1 MTKSQYLADP
11 DVNNFINWLGP
22 KLDVGFTYSYTFPNG
37 TVWSCTSIFNA
48 YEKYDWKNNSFTA
61 NDIKLNTFRR
71 IYHYGVLTNDV
82 EIIKCSCDLIFSW
95 GGVENG
101 NKQYVNNYDPVNFH
115 DIQAELTAGIL
126 LFNQLTF
133 DDDFPDNRIKLNSG
147 FTKIYSLL
155 RDDFI
160 IYDSRVA
167 LSLCFLIG
175 QYTMANGLN
184 EIPGLLQFRIP
195 TRQGNNALR
204 QIPQFFTINNFN
216 FSAPN
221 GINNYQI
228 SNMRSNWIL
237 SEVLNRNPGS
247 LFNTLPVELRLRALE
262 SALFMIG
269 YD

>member
-1 MTKSQYLADP
+1 MTKNEYLADP
-11 DVNNFINWLGP
+11 NVNNFIKWLGP
-22 KLDVGFTYSYTFPNG
+22 KLDAGFTHLYTLPNR
-37 TVWSCTSIFNA
+37 TVWSCNSIFNA

-101 NKQYVNNYDPVNFH
+101 NLKRVN
-115 DIQAELTAGIL
+115 L
-126 LFNQLTF
+126 LSNVNQLTF

-184 EIPGLLQFRIP
+184 EIPDLLQFRIP

-204 QIPQFFTINNFN
+204 QIPQFFTINNFISFIINHFNN
-216 FSAPN
+216 FTARYKTRNN
-221 GINNYQI
+221 GII
-228 SNMRSNWIL
+228 
-237 SEVLNRNPGS
+237 
-247 LFNTLPVELRLRALE
+247 
-262 SALFMIG
+262 
-269 YD
+269 

>member
-1 MTKSQYLADP
+1 MTKNQYLADSN
-11 DVNNFINWLGP
+11 VNNFINWLGP
-22 KLDVGFTYSYTFPNG
+22 QLDVGFAHSYTLPNE
-37 TVWSCTSIFNA
+37 TLWTCTSIYDAFLNYNWGNSNFN
-48 YEKYDWKNNSFTA
+48 STA
-61 NDIKLNTFRR
+61 IKLSTFKR
-71 IYHYGVLTNDV
+71 IYDYGVLTNDV

-101 NKQYVNNYDPVNFH
+101 NRKYVNNYDPINYP

-133 DDDFPDNRIKLNSG
+133 DDDFPNNRIKLNSG

-155 RDDFI
+155 SDDFI

-167 LSLCFLIG
+167 LSLCYLIG

-184 EIPGLLQFRIP
+184 EIPDLLQFRIP

-216 FSAPN
+216 FPAPN

-228 SNMRSNWIL
+228 SNMRANWIL